1 MSEVPILYLTSTD
14 TLELLQ
20 NLKTLHI
27 EIIPDLVENI
37 YRYSEDKLDLEDF
50 EDMIKA
56 FIYFTNE
63 ALDSLVRLNTLLHNQ

>member
-20 NLKTLHI
+20 NLTTLHKD
-27 EIIPDLVENI
+27 IIPDLVENI
-37 YRYSEDKLDLEDF
+37 YRYSEDKLEL

-56 FIYFTNE
+56 FLYFTSE

>member
-20 NLKTLHI
+20 NLTTLHKD
-27 EIIPDLVENI
+27 IIPDLVGNI
-37 YRYSEDKLDLEDF
+37 YRYSEDKLELEDF

-56 FIYFTNE
+56 FLYFTSE